1 MARAYLCPHCR
12 ARNRFTLDD
21 STDGV
26 VCCGAC
32 HGTFLLPEFAAETE
46 VWERNDGDTSIVNL
60 KKPAD
65 NVQRLPTVGSIE
77 SAVSRSESPTVAGL
91 DSEEFYVAPSTVADS
106 QLPTVNAMN
115 QSEPANDNP
124 EPATRTTSDQKTTL
138 LVSDTRPELST
149 MNDESKSPRHIAQK
163 EDPAEQTKAPTVG
176 FHDATES
183 SSELHG
189 LEHETQPDLYASE
202 AHLSDS
208 GQTET
213 HTEIQ
218 IEDAIL
224 NRPLS
229 ATTVRDFAGTN
240 LKPWIAIAVVV
251 ATATGIATYMVGTR
265 SATEA
270 EAHLLTLAI
279 DRAAQQTQIAQNM
292 MSAAMNA
299 GRPDLVRKSM
309 IQLNHRHNVGL
320 SIIRPD
326 RTLAFVGND
335 MNAYAAVLKRVCR
348 NDSKDAG
355 SRTTARWLA
364 GDDEILTGLG
374 NSPCNAV
381 DKLKNI
387 KGPTVSDLNDKK
399 LTEASSLP
407 RRPVHWLNRQRN
419 HTEHVYV
426 TAIAN
431 EGTCSECHGTGNAGN
446 ANLGW
451 MVVRT
456 NLSDV
461 DTLKASTLQ
470 STFLIAGATLL
481 IVLLLLLGGIRLA
494 FRRKAKI

>member
-1 MARAYLCPHCR
+1 VARAYLCPHCR

-32 HGTFLLPEFAAETE
+32 HGTFLLPEFASETN
-46 VWERNDGDTSIVNL
+46 VWEREDGDTSIVDL

-65 NVQRLPTVGSIE
+65 NVQRLPTVGSLE
-77 SAVSRSESPTVAGL
+77 SAVARSESPTVAGL
-91 DSEEFYVAPSTVADS
+91 DNEDLFTASSTVPDS

-115 QSEPANDNP
+115 QSEPASETP
-124 EPATRTTSDQKTTL
+124 EPETRMSSDQKTTL
-138 LVSDTRPELST
+138 LVNDTRPELSAVSA
-149 MNDESKSPRHIAQK
+149 EAKSPELITQEEK
-163 EDPAEQTKAPTVG
+163 LAEETEVPTVV
-176 FHDATES
+176 FHETQKDTS
-183 SSELHG
+183 KLHS
-189 LEHETQPDLYASE
+189 LEHETQPDLYAGG
-202 AHLSDS
+202 APTSDS
-208 GQTET
+208 AQAET

-229 ATTVRDFAGTN
+229 ATTVREFDGVN
-240 LKPWIAIAVVV
+240 LKPWITIAVLV
-251 ATATGIATYMVGTR
+251 AATTGIATYMVGTR
-265 SATEA
+265 STAEA
-270 EAHLLTLAI
+270 EGHLLTLAV

-309 IQLNHRHNVGL
+309 IELNHRHNVGL

-326 RTLAFVGND
+326 RTLAFVGSD
-335 MNAYAAVLKRVCR
+335 MSVYLSVLRRVCR
-348 NDSKDAG
+348 NNSKNAG
-355 SRTTARWLA
+355 SKTTARWLA
-364 GDDEILTGLG
+364 GGDEILAGLG
-374 NSPCNAV
+374 SSPCNAV
-381 DKLKNI
+381 DRLKSI
-387 KGPTVSDLNDKK
+387 KGPTVSDLSDEK

-407 RRPVHWLNRQRN
+407 RRPVHWLNRQKD

-451 MVVRT
+451 MIIRT
-456 NLSDV
+456 DLSNV
-461 DTLKASTLQ
+461 DTLRASTMQ

-481 IVLLLLLGGIRLA
+481 IVLLLLLGGTRLA
-494 FRRKAKI
+494 FRRKIKI